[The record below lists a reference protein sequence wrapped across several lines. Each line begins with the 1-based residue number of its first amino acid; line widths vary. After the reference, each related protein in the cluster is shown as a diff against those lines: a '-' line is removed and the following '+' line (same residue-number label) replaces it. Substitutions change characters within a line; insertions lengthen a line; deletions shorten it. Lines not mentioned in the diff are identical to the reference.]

1 MVKWYKKKKRK
12 KAKAKATKHFRKM
25 QKGYEASVLK
35 CLKKYFFQSFLSC
48 ETAPGRVSDKPNQPF
63 AGTNWNVSV
72 GVGRGHPILLT

>member
-35 CLKKYFFQSFLSC
+35 SISSKVFCLVRSRQAVYLISQTNPSREQTGMCQLGLGGATLS
-48 ETAPGRVSDKPNQPF
+48 S
-63 AGTNWNVSV
+63 
-72 GVGRGHPILLT
+72 